1 VKLAYNKHPLYN
13 VGLFVVSKVII
24 STLIKGKMY
33 IWRFNVLSHIQV
45 FVELEF
51 GISKIYCL
59 LYPKYT
65 VIQAIPVFVA
75 FHKCVV

>member
-1 VKLAYNKHPLYN
+1 MKLAYNKHPLYN

-65 VIQAIPVFVA
+65 VIQAIPVCVA